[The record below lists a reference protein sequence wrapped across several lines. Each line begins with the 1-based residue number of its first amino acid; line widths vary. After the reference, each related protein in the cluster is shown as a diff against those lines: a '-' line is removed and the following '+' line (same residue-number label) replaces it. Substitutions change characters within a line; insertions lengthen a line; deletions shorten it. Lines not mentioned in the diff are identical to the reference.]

1 MAAALGALKWTWQ
14 FLSLSKAMFNKFGD
28 WVSFTWRSEPGSA
41 YRVESTESLF
51 PTNWQVGSEVI
62 IAEGVRS
69 GWTDC
74 RGLSG
79 KRFYRVVQSQ

>member
-1 MAAALGALKWTWQ
+1 MDLAIPLAFESDVQ
-14 FLSLSKAMFNKFGD
+14 QIGD
-28 WVSFTWRSEPGSA
+28 WVAFTWRSEPGFA